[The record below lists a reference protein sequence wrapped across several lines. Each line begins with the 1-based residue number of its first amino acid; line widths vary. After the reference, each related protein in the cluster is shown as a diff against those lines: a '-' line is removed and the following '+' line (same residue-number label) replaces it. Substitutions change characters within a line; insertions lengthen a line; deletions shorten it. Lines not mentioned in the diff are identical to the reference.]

1 MTLVQCRGLPGG
13 FDVDIHCLIN
23 SKDKYARIFKAPL
36 HIGHG
41 EVRLQ
46 SDCVAIGMKLDAQ
59 YGRLRSGFTS
69 SIRMG
74 FFIHSDS
81 MRRSTWLCTMWPYRN
96 MRL

>member
-1 MTLVQCRGLPGG
+1 MTLVQCRRLRGG

-23 SKDKYARIFKAPL
+23 SKDKYARIFKAPI

-46 SDCVAIGMKLDAQ
+46 SDCVAIGMKIDAQ
-59 YGRLRSGFTS
+59 YGRSRSGFKR

-74 FFIHSDS
+74 FSILRDS
-81 MRRSTWLCTMWPYRN
+81 TTR
-96 MRL
+96 